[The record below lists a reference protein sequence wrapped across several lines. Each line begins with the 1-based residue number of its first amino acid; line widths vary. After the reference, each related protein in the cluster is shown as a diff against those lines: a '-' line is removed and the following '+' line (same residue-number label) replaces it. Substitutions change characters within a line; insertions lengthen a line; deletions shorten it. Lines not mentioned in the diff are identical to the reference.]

1 MSVTQTLTMPGQV
14 NTDIGIKPYAAT
26 DPIHDVEITTTTTH
40 DNDIY
45 NVLAS
50 SDKGKFF
57 VQKISATGQKDSTWG
72 SGSPTDFSVKDFVI
86 FEKDKSDPLAAPV
99 NYSWT
104 GCKIDKMYPQSIS
117 IHNDRVYIVGNTK
130 YDVTNCI
137 PIGGDGS
144 FPAEFP
150 PEQLY
155 PTLWQGDPVR
165 GFLVV
170 LKLSDGQI
178 DTDYYNK
185 AWGGNGT
192 TIPPLLDNKGKKYF
206 GSSSTLFTSRNKE
219 LHEETGWSSNMPTY
233 SIALSLDIFTTGADK
248 TTDIIDNLDAGDFLV
263 NFDDERLNSDVRF
276 NCSVKTADNAFLIV
290 GSQRS
295 YIDNTDSGLDKNT
308 SIVVRAYKDD
318 KLEPKLEFAE
328 QKANG
333 TGVVSP
339 PTTDAI
345 LRIDP
350 QGTAL
355 NQRVATLRAETKC
368 NTITIQ
374 ESTGLLPGDI
384 TFIMAGSVEWGTES
398 PVVIPGP
405 WWQPLDIAT
414 FEHHL
419 PFLCKFNGDGTVD
432 NNFSSNQ
439 GTDPNL
445 CYLGNVG
452 SDNDK
457 YQVTSIAPNLPDSDT
472 SIIVLK
478 KEYPT
483 ESGCRIQKAFNTGT
497 SAYLDTTFGN
507 SGTFSPT
514 ISDYT
519 ILTTRQQLLLNNT
532 CKISVFGNDCYL
544 ALTGFKNDD
553 TQQVTPTGLVTKFTM
568 DGDPS
573 HDFGTGGYAL
583 FGPSNTS
590 YDKVN
595 TQSVVLVGYLLA
607 PAYASIGWTFGS
619 GAKSPNQPIGIP
631 FNLLP
636 SSGICF
642 PAGTPINTDQ
652 GIKNIEDI
660 STRKNTINGK
670 KINSIT
676 KTIMKR
682 LDYLVV
688 LEKDCIEKNVPSQQT
703 ICSPDHKILYRDKM
717 IEASLL
723 IERKVRGVY
732 AKKYDKSPLYNVLLD
747 SHSTMIVN
755 NMITETLHPKNPIA
769 MLYSNIPQS
778 VKNRAMIYNNLKEN
792 EIQLNPNKSFLLQ
805 KHVPKPVAK
814 ERPKLEF
821 SFSLKR

>member
-1 MSVTQTLTMPGQV
+1 MSATRIITIPGQV
-14 NTDIGIKPYAAT
+14 NTDIGVKPYAAT
-26 DPIHDVEITTTTTH
+26 DPIHDVEITSTTTH

-57 VQKISATGQKDSTWG
+57 VQKVFTNGVKDSTWG
-72 SGSPTDFSVKDFVI
+72 SGSTDFSVKDFVI
-86 FEKDKSDPLAAPV
+86 FEKDNTDPVNPV

-117 IHNDRVYIVGNTK
+117 IHNDRVYIVGTTS

-137 PIGGDGS
+137 AIGGDGS
-144 FPAEFP
+144 SSQFPGP
-150 PEQLY
+150 GSYP
-155 PTLWQGDPVR
+155 PTLWQGDPMR

-185 AWGGNGT
+185 AWDGDGST
-192 TIPPLLDNKGKKYF
+192 TPPQLDSKEKRYF
-206 GSSSTLFTSRNKE
+206 GSSSTLFTSRNQDNY
-219 LHEETGWSSNMPTY
+219 EESGWSSNMPAY
-233 SIALSLDIFTTGADK
+233 SINLSLNIFTTGADK
-248 TTDIIDNLDAGDFLV
+248 TTTIVDNLGAGDYLV
-263 NFDDERLNSDVRF
+263 NFSDERLNSDVRF

-295 YIDNTDSGLDKNT
+295 YTDGTDSGLDKNT

-318 KLEPKLEFAE
+318 KLEPKKEFAN
-328 QKANG
+328 QKDNG
-333 TGVVSP
+333 TGGVSP
-339 PTTDAI
+339 SKTDAI
-345 LRIDP
+345 LRIDA
-350 QGTAL
+350 QGTVL
-355 NQRVATLRAETKC
+355 NPRNATLRSETKC

-374 ESTGLLPGDI
+374 ESTGSNPVDK
-384 TFIMAGSVEWGTES
+384 TFIMGGSVEWGTEIQLIP
-398 PVVIPGP
+398 PV
-405 WWQPLDIAT
+405 WWLPYGDYAIFQ
-414 FEHHL
+414 HHL
-419 PFLCKFNGDGTVD
+419 PFLCKFDGNGDVD
-432 NNFSSNQ
+432 TNFSTTL

-445 CYLGNVG
+445 CYLGTVG
-452 SDNDK
+452 SDIDK
-457 YQVTSIAPNLPDSDT
+457 YQVTSIAPNLPDSAT

-483 ESGCRIQKAFNTGT
+483 ESGCKIQKAKNIGT
-497 SAYLDTTFGN
+497 ALYLDTTFGN

-519 ILTTRQQLLLNNT
+519 ILTTRQKLLLNNT
-532 CKISVFGNDCYL
+532 GRISVFGNDCYL

-553 TQQVTPTGLVTKFTM
+553 TQQVTPSGLVTKFTM

-573 HDFGTGGYAL
+573 LDFGKGGYAL

-595 TQSVVLVGYLLA
+595 TQSVILVGYLPSA
-607 PAYASIGWTFGS
+607 QASIGWAFGG
-619 GAKSPNQPIGIP
+619 GANSPNQPIGIP

-676 KTIMKR
+676 RTIMKR

-723 IERKVRGVY
+723 IERKVTGVY

-778 VKNRAMIYNNLKEN
+778 VKNRAMICNNLKEN
-792 EIQLNPNKSFLLQ
+792 ETQLNPNKSFLLQ
-805 KHVPKPVAK
+805 KHVPKPVFK

-821 SFSLKR
+821 SIKR

>member
-1 MSVTQTLTMPGQV
+1 MSAYKTQTMPGQV
-14 NTDIGIKPYAAT
+14 NTDIGIKSYASA
-26 DPIHDVEITTTTTH
+26 DPIHDVEIISTTTH

-57 VQKISATGQKDSTWG
+57 VQKIFTNGVKDSTWG
-72 SGSPTDFSVKDFVI
+72 IGSTDFSVKEFVI
-86 FEKDKSDPLAAPV
+86 FEKDKTDPV
-99 NYSWT
+99 NHLNYAWN

-117 IHNDRVYIVGNTK
+117 IHNDRVYIVGNTS

-137 PIGGDGS
+137 AIGGDGS
-144 FPAEFP
+144 SSQFPGTGS
-150 PEQLY
+150 Y
-155 PTLWQGDPVR
+155 PTTLWQGDPIR

-178 DTDYYNK
+178 DKDYYNK
-185 AWGGNGT
+185 AWGGDGST
-192 TIPPLLDNKGKKYF
+192 TPPTPPQLNTKERRYF
-206 GSSSTLFTSRNKE
+206 GSSSTLFTSRNKDNY
-219 LHEETGWSSNMPTY
+219 EEQGWSSSMPAY
-233 SIALSLDIFTTGADK
+233 SINLSLNIFTTGADK
-248 TTDIIDNLDAGDFLV
+248 TTTIVDNLDAGEYVV
-263 NFDDERLNSDVRF
+263 NFDDEYLNTDVQF

-290 GSQRS
+290 GTQRS
-295 YIDNTDSGLDKNT
+295 YIDGTDSGLDKNT

-318 KLEPKLEFAE
+318 KLEPKKEFAN
-328 QKANG
+328 QKQNG
-333 TGVVSP
+333 TGTVTPSK
-339 PTTDAI
+339 TDAI
-345 LRIDP
+345 LRIDTM
-350 QGTAL
+350 GLFAL
-355 NQRVATLRAETKC
+355 LRDQSVRADVKC
-368 NTITIQ
+368 NTITLLEIND
-374 ESTGLLPGDI
+374 TGSLPEDYIFMMG
-384 TFIMAGSVEWGTES
+384 GSAEWGNE
-398 PVVIPGP
+398 VVFVAPDWFGGIPNIQIGIFDYRYP
-405 WWQPLDIAT
+405 Y
-414 FEHHL
+414 
-419 PFLCKFNGDGTVD
+419 LCKFNGNGDTVGTFATD
-432 NNFSSNQ
+432 SNI
-439 GTDPNL
+439 DSL
-445 CYLGNVG
+445 CYLDG
-452 SDNDK
+452 DNLQIF
-457 YQVTSIAPNLPDSDT
+457 QVTSIAPNLPNSDN
-472 SIIVLK
+472 SIIVLNK
-478 KEYPT
+478 QTSTEGECVIARINNSGGPT
-483 ESGCRIQKAFNTGT
+483 TW
-497 SAYLDTTFGN
+497 LDTTFGN
-507 SGTFSPT
+507 AGIFSPT
-514 ISDYT
+514 ISDYI
-519 ILTTRQQLLLNNT
+519 ILATSQKLSLNNT
-532 CKISVFGNDCYL
+532 DRISVFGNDCYL

-553 TQQVTPTGLVTKFTM
+553 TQQVTPSGLVTKFTM

-573 HDFGTGGYAL
+573 LDFGKGGYAL

-595 TQSVVLVGYLLA
+595 TQSLILVGYLSSSQ
-607 PAYASIGWTFGS
+607 ASIGWAFGG
-619 GAKSPNQPIGIP
+619 GANSPNQPIGIP

-676 KTIMKR
+676 RTIMKR

-778 VKNRAMIYNNLKEN
+778 VKNRAMICNNLKEN
-792 EIQLNPNKSFLLQ
+792 ETQLNPNKSFLLQ
-805 KHVPKPVAK
+805 KHVPKPVFK

-821 SFSLKR
+821 SLKR